1 MRNQNEMQNRRDNY
15 QPVIMTIGIILSLS
29 KIIGMLNYALIQ
41 RVDSQREH
49 ELDPRNA
56 ALLDLKRANI
66 QRNTIDMQFLLIIMV
81 SIAFIYL
88 HFIRNNARDQMVN
101 VAAPQ
106 DNEVPLDEPMQP
118 NFKRMQSIWGAAWG
132 MIGFST
138 GFFYDNYLESKNEE
152 ACKETSCSEDELK
165 KLNGST
171 EAKVLFISR
180 AAYMIGLAGA
190 VKFSEWDDDPERA
203 PEIVNALARNLGIMK
218 PRPHQN

>member
-1 MRNQNEMQNRRDNY
+1 MRNQNYMPNPPDNH
-15 QPVIMTIGIILSLS
+15 QPVIMTIGIILSLA
-29 KIIGMLNYALIQ
+29 KIIGMLNHAAIQ

-49 ELDPRNA
+49 GLDPRNA

-81 SIAFIYL
+81 SIGFIYL
-88 HFIRNNARDQMVN
+88 HFMQNNARGQMVN
-101 VAAPQ
+101 VPAPE
-106 DNEVPLDEPMQP
+106 DNEGPLDEPMQP
-118 NFKRMQSIWGAAWG
+118 NFKRMQSIWVAAWG

-138 GFFYDNYLESKNEE
+138 GFFYDNYLQSKNEE
-152 ACKETSCSEDELK
+152 ACQKTSCSEDELR

-171 EAKVLFISR
+171 EAKVLFISP

-190 VKFSEWDDDPERA
+190 VKFSEWDDHPERA
-203 PEIVNALARNLGIMK
+203 PEIVNTLARNLGIMK